1 MILVFSTCPA
11 LSSEHTAGEPPVQ
24 KVEHLAAKDLDIF
37 PQELVETQTGNSSAQ
52 QPWPDGFWG
61 LRATGTGSQ
70 GPSINPI
77 KQHQVAIRGTAA
89 SCKFG
94 CLNSILGVTGRF
106 AEQSFRKHRITL
118 SMFRNPRRMFNTRP
132 YFHGGETS
140 RSSDRRSLHLEI
152 CSTSLTGASS
162 CQQTPFRTP
171 VCF

>member
-1 MILVFSTCPA
+1 MIKASELQKVFSTCAVLRSLFKVQLWFCSSCRVGTPRLNNHGLMASGGYGQQEQEAKAPA
-11 LSSEHTAGEPPVQ
+11 
-24 KVEHLAAKDLDIF
+24 
-37 PQELVETQTGNSSAQ
+37 
-52 QPWPDGFWG
+52 
-61 LRATGTGSQ
+61 
-70 GPSINPI
+70 SIPAV

-162 CQQTPFRTP
+162 CQQLQFAFRGN
-171 VCF
+171 